1 MIVLFVGC
9 LGFWVMGVKNREMG
23 RCLEQLPWVFVSVE
37 VEVVSREF
45 GVQSGHLGG

>member
-1 MIVLFVGC
+1 MIVLLVGC

-23 RCLEQLPWVFVSVE
+23 RCLEQLPWVFVSV
-37 VEVVSREF
+37 VSLEF